1 MSWRR
6 SAAVKNM
13 IMRMHND
20 TRQAA
25 APTLVLARNHIYRYQ
40 GVRSRW
46 KGFPTPLGALL
57 REVGRI
63 RWLLILVLVLTR
75 PLAGQDKALHVSA
88 GVVLTWG
95 GATAFR
101 NPNIGLALGVTA
113 GIAKEVVD
121 SRGPRNRF
129 DKNDFLA
136 TLAGSVLTYVAL
148 RLALA
153 SEQGEEKTDP

>member
-1 MSWRR
+1 
-6 SAAVKNM
+6 M

-20 TRQAA
+20 TKQAA
-25 APTLVLARNHIYRYQ
+25 APTLVLAQNHIYRYQ

-46 KGFPTPLGALL
+46 KGFPAPLGELH
-57 REVGRI
+57 RVVYRI
-63 RWLLILVLVLTR
+63 KWLILLLVLTR

-101 NPNIGLALGVTA
+101 DPSIGLALGVTA
-113 GIAKEVVD
+113 GLAKEAID
-121 SRGPRNRF
+121 SRGRGNRF

-136 TLAGSVLTYVAL
+136 TFAGSVLTYVAL

-153 SEQGEEKTDP
+153 SERREQEIAP